1 MAEEVLITEVEGPR
15 GTAEIYEITLPT
27 GKIIEVEYAVV
38 FGLERHGFR
47 SLGEA
52 HLHANQLTGAEG
64 AEAN

>member
-38 FGLERHGFR
+38 FGRERHGFR
-47 SLGEA
+47 SFGLSA
-52 HLHANQLTGAEG
+52 A
-64 AEAN
+64 